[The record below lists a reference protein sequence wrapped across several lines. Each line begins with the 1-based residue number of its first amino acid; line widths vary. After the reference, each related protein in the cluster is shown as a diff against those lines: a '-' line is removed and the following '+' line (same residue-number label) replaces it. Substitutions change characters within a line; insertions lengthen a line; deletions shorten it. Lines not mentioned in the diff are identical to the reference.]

1 MPTWR
6 KQNQTICSWPSNPEG
21 LIEMIGG
28 SYLSATPQI
37 SYRYLLE
44 SLLRK
49 NLAVH
54 AWKYVPGF
62 DHQAQANEAWKN
74 FRECREKLE
83 SRIGGK
89 YEPIRLGHSLGCK
102 LHLLAPDGGRN
113 SKSLIAL
120 SFNNFNADKSIPM
133 LGKVKRKLN
142 IYTEFSPSPSE
153 TMNLILKKYNQP
165 NNLLIKFS
173 NDNIDQN
180 IQLLDILK
188 NRSTDNSNMIVLNG
202 DHLTPI
208 KTGFRESFPKESFLN
223 TGTDSN
229 IIKLVDTIISFSKV

>member
-1 MPTWR
+1 
-6 KQNQTICSWPSNPEG
+6 
-21 LIEMIGG
+21 
-28 SYLSATPQI
+28 
-37 SYRYLLE
+37 
-44 SLLRK
+44 
-49 NLAVH
+49 
-54 AWKYVPGF
+54 
-62 DHQAQANEAWKN
+62 
-74 FRECREKLE
+74 
-83 SRIGGK
+83 
-89 YEPIRLGHSLGCK
+89 
-102 LHLLAPDGGRN
+102 
-113 SKSLIAL
+113 
-120 SFNNFNADKSIPM
+120 
-133 LGKVKRKLN
+133 
-142 IYTEFSPSPSE
+142 
-153 TMNLILKKYNQP
+153 P